1 MQYSILTVDDHNLN
15 NRIVKSILESVYE
28 IDTALDGATTLQ
40 MIQNKKYDLVL
51 LDIGL
56 PDISGFDIAVTL
68 KKLQIPFIFISGSV
82 TTEYITKGYSY
93 GALDYIRKPINADE
107 LKFRIESHLELINVK
122 TNYTNKIDKMK
133 KDMLNIFSHEF
144 NTPLNSILNFSEYI
158 QRNITKELNPK
169 KIEKLENLAF
179 KIAQNGY
186 KLKEVH
192 ESLFQLSS
200 IQAENFIG
208 DEKIEVSLLLQEL
221 KQKLQ
226 GRFDTN
232 IAIECEMEFIIT
244 NYELFKL
251 LMENLMKF
259 TFKRAKSKGVL
270 QIQNNPST
278 QSGIIITLYVDDIF
292 DMEEFTQVQSLLEDH
307 NSINTMDYQGFDNL
321 EVLILNALLEKFDN
335 SIEILS
341 EEEKTK
347 LQILLNL

>member
-1 MQYSILTVDDHNLN
+1 
-15 NRIVKSILESVYE
+15 
-28 IDTALDGATTLQ
+28 
-40 MIQNKKYDLVL
+40 
-51 LDIGL
+51 
-56 PDISGFDIAVTL
+56 
-68 KKLQIPFIFISGSV
+68 
-82 TTEYITKGYSY
+82 
-93 GALDYIRKPINADE
+93 LDYIRKPINADE